1 MHKPPGALVVV
12 LAALGGCSSESR
24 VYRDRTLVAKGE
36 TGMSKDQVHK
46 EKPRRTR
53 ASSVLFV

>member
-1 MHKPPGALVVV
+1 MHKPPDALVVV
-12 LAALGGCSSESR
+12 LAAWGGCSSESR

-53 ASSVLFV
+53 A